1 MDGAAGRRD
10 NGRLVLAEK
19 IEIKNRLRVLLDPI
33 VALLSF
39 AGVSPMAV
47 TLFGILLSIVGAL
60 FVARGNLLAG
70 AIILIFSGLCDVL
83 DGSLAR
89 SEDSVSRFGAFIDS
103 TGDRLTELAYFIALV
118 FYYADRIPVS
128 RIMIFVVLAALTGSL
143 LTSYARARAEGLD
156 LECKVGF
163 LERPERVAMM
173 VAGLLLGR
181 IVLSIMLVIL
191 AVLSVY
197 TFIQR
202 VLHVRKATAADVNGG
217 LPGS

>member
-1 MDGAAGRRD
+1 M
-10 NGRLVLAEK
+10 AEK
-19 IEIKNRLRVLLDPI
+19 VEIKNRLRVLLDPV
-33 VALLSF
+33 VALLSLI
-39 AGVSPMAV
+39 GVSPMAV
-47 TLFGILLSIVGAL
+47 TLFGILLSMVGAL
-60 FVARGNLLAG
+60 FVARGNLLVG

-118 FYYADRIPVS
+118 FYYADRIPTN
-128 RIMIFVVLAALTGSL
+128 RLMIFVVLAALTGSL

-191 AVLSVY
+191 AVLSIY